1 MKLNL
6 GCGLDKRKEFINI
19 DIRGEVKPDLVWDL
33 GKIPYPYENDVID
46 EIIAKD
52 ILEHFPF
59 KAIEPLLKEWYRLL
73 KKGGRIYIQAPDL
86 GYIAKEVILNRK
98 YDYKEISFWI
108 YGEQDYL
115 TNFHKAGFTI
125 CTLKFLL
132 ESIGFI
138 VEKIKNNGGS
148 NLMCWASKG

>member
-1 MKLNL
+1 MKLNF
-6 GCGLDKRKEFINI
+6 GCGLDKRKDFINI

-33 GKIPYPYENDVID
+33 GKIPYPYENSAID

-59 KAIEPLLKEWYRLL
+59 KAIESLLKEWYRLL
-73 KKGGRIYIQAPDL
+73 KKGGKIYIQAPDL
-86 GYIAKEVILNRK
+86 EYIAKEVILNRK
-98 YDYKEISFWI
+98 YSCKEISFWI
-108 YGEQDYL
+108 YGEQDYP
-115 TNFHKAGFTI
+115 TNFHKTGFTI
-125 CTLKFLL
+125 PTLKFLL
-132 ESIGFI
+132 EEVGFI